1 LKLLIFSSSESES
14 DFKPLRLIPF
24 SVSSH

>member
-1 LKLLIFSSSESES
+1 LKLLIFSSSES
-14 DFKPLRLIPF
+14 DFKPLRLIPV